1 MRGRCAQ
8 GEGRPRCA
16 WRRGGR
22 SGGTDGRTA
31 PRCRAEH
38 FGAAEWK
45 IDFQPSLC
53 GRGGLPPPPRLNKTP
68 PRPGGRSRA
77 KLRSELG
84 TDQSAEGLRAR
95 ASISSTR
102 LRGRKQRLWDFSSIL
117 YHFIIIIIIPSAGKS
132 GAGPGFKR
140 GSALRGHCAGGCA
153 GNGSSPTFLSRSGR
167 AAGPHCRPDFQH
179 ERSDVAISYEASAAR
194 SPAPTTS
201 RLAAGSSPVFRAL
214 SSFPAPAPA
223 PALLTRR

>member
-117 YHFIIIIIIPSAGKS
+117 YHFIIIIIIIPSAGKS

-140 GSALRGHCAGGCA
+140 GSALRGHCAG
-153 GNGSSPTFLSRSGR
+153 
-167 AAGPHCRPDFQH
+167 
-179 ERSDVAISYEASAAR
+179 AAR
-194 SPAPTTS
+194 VTGAP
-201 RLAAGSSPVFRAL
+201 RPFFRGAAEPRGRTAVPIFSTKEAM
-214 SSFPAPAPA
+214 
-223 PALLTRR
+223 